1 MTPLLLRPL
10 DRSYRRACVYFSSLY
25 LPSSH
30 PTFPSKLVKEN
41 DFRAAPSA
49 RSAPGEREPYDYG
62 VITEFVG
69 ISPLTTGG
77 AIFGCT
83 ITRANWSGRR
93 ATLFLVRATHRRAR
107 RKPRD
112 FGPSLV
118 PPPLSISPPPTLL
131 SRSTLPEF
139 LLFPGTSMNYPALVS
154 RRERREKKVGERT
167 GGEKRENRKGSPGT
181 KGERASGERARGTGR
196 SHFQQ
201 SNLRVVSKIA
211 AARAD

>member
-1 MTPLLLRPL
+1 MHDNARQLERTEGDAFSCTRDAPPRAKETPRLRSL
-10 DRSYRRACVYFSSLY
+10 SRSPSSLH
-25 LPSSH
+25 L
-30 PTFPSKLVKEN
+30 
-41 DFRAAPSA
+41 
-49 RSAPGEREPYDYG
+49 
-62 VITEFVG
+62 
-69 ISPLTTGG
+69 
-77 AIFGCT
+77 
-83 ITRANWSGRR
+83 
-93 ATLFLVRATHRRAR
+93 
-107 RKPRD
+107 
-112 FGPSLV
+112 
-118 PPPLSISPPPTLL
+118 PPPTLL

-181 KGERASGERARGTGR
+181 KGERASGKRARGTGR

>member
-1 MTPLLLRPL
+1 MTPLPLRPL

-69 ISPLTTGG
+69 ISPLTTGE

-118 PPPLSISPPPTLL
+118 PPPLSISPPHAPFPLHPSRIPAFPGDFHEL
-131 SRSTLPEF
+131 SRARFSTRATREE
-139 LLFPGTSMNYPALVS
+139 S
-154 RRERREKKVGERT
+154 RRANGRREER
-167 GGEKRENRKGSPGT
+167 E
-181 KGERASGERARGTGR
+181 
-196 SHFQQ
+196 
-201 SNLRVVSKIA
+201 
-211 AARAD
+211 